1 MIRILIAEDDQAIQK
16 LLCTILRRHG
26 FHVDTANDGLEALR
40 LLGKADYAAVLLD
53 LMMPNLSGWGVVD
66 SVRAERPDLLDRFI
80 IVTAASDADLSV
92 LPPNLRVVRKPFDMT
107 QLVRTLRELVTPL
120 PSSMPPVPQPM
131 DGSTS
136 ATM

>member
-1 MIRILIAEDDQAIQK
+1 MIRILVAEDDQAIQK

-92 LPPNLRVVRKPFDMT
+92 LPRELKVVPKPFDVG
-107 QLVRTLRELVTPL
+107 QLVRTLREMTTQPAA
-120 PSSMPPVPQPM
+120 MPPMGIVPV

-136 ATM
+136 ITM

>member
-26 FHVDTANDGLEALR
+26 FQIDTANDGLEALR

-66 SVRAERPDLLDRFI
+66 SVRLDRPDLLDRFI
-80 IVTAASDADLSV
+80 IVTAASDSDLSV
-92 LPPNLRVVRKPFDMT
+92 LPAGLRVVRKPFDVGA
-107 QLVRTLRELVTPL
+107 LVRTLRELTA
-120 PSSMPPVPQPM
+120 PSAAMPPVAQPM
-131 DGSTS
+131 DESTS